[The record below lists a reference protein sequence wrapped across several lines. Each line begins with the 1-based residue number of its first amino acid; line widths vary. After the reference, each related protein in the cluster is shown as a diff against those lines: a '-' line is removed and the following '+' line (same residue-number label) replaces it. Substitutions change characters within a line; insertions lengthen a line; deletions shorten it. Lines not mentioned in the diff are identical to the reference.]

1 MQQWYLMYPVKGP
14 WYDFLVIPLRFE
26 LLCSIMIPISIKVT
40 LDLAKGVYA
49 KFIDWDEQMFDW
61 ETNTP
66 AHSAKYVLRY
76 ICFL

>member
-1 MQQWYLMYPVKGP
+1 MVLKYFYSWLQ
-14 WYDFLVIPLRFE
+14 
-26 LLCSIMIPISIKVT
+26 VT

-66 AHSAKYVLRY
+66 AHSAK
-76 ICFL
+76 